1 MYKTIFLFYN
11 FMIRKIGNRLLQ
23 VWPCGLLYILLY
35 IITYTIIFYYC
46 DFHRR
51 QDKRGKTTLAARSSP
66 SWLPYPLA
74 LSLPQRWSEY
84 ELVYFWALCL
94 FFLSARSVSSRVA
107 LRPER
112 AVLNQPEFQGWLV
125 RGLGDCVLSIDLCS
139 GDDSHCAICR
149 FSLVRSWFYLR
160 VVIAPASPCAPNGS
174 AKRRTEF
181 QGWIELGLGDCV
193 LSIDSTRAVSKKA
206 ADSGFFRPRMISL
219 IYGRPHANPWLLPRG
234 VPARRIV
241 YSVFIAT
248 EKLVWY
254 NNIVRFFWLVA

>member
-11 FMIRKIGNRLLQ
+11 FMIRKIGTCLLQ

-94 FFLSARSVSSRVA
+94 FFLPARSVSSRAA

-112 AVLNQPEFQGWLV
+112 AVLNQPEFQGWIV
-125 RGLGDCVLSIDLCS
+125 RGWGIAFWRLTCAQETILTASYVVFRLC
-139 GDDSHCAICR
+139 
-149 FSLVRSWFYLR
+149 L
-160 VVIAPASPCAPNGS
+160 
-174 AKRRTEF
+174 
-181 QGWIELGLGDCV
+181 
-193 LSIDSTRAVSKKA
+193 
-206 ADSGFFRPRMISL
+206 FFL
-219 IYGRPHANPWLLPRG
+219 
-234 VPARRIV
+234 PARSDSSRV
-241 YSVFIAT
+241 ALRP
-248 EKLVWY
+248 E
-254 NNIVRFFWLVA
+254 RFG